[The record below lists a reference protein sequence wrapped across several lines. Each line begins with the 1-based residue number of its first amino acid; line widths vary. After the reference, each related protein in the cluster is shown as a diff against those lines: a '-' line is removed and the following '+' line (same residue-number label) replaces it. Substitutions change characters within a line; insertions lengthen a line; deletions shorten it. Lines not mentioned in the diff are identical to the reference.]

1 MWNLKRNDTNEL
13 TYKAEEDSQSQKMN
27 LWLPWGRDSQGVWES
42 HVHTTMFKMDTQQG
56 PVIQHIEL
64 CSIQPGWE
72 RLLGEN
78 GYRYMY
84 AESLHCSP
92 ETTTTLIIGYIPE
105 QNKKFDVWKKKKEKR
120 IDIYTLPYIKQMT
133 NENLLYSTGNS
144 TQYSVMTY
152 MGIESEKEWI
162 YVYV

>member
-1 MWNLKRNDTNEL
+1 MRNLKRNDTNEL
-13 TYKAEEDSQSQKMN
+13 TKQTLRDLENELAVAE
-27 LWLPWGRDSQGVWES
+27 GRDSQGVWES

-56 PVIQHIEL
+56 PVIQHMEL

-105 QNKKFDVWKKKKEKR
+105 QNKKFDVWKKKKKR
-120 IDIYTLPYIKQMT
+120 GLTYTHYHIS
-133 NENLLYSTGNS
+133 NR
-144 TQYSVMTY
+144 
-152 MGIESEKEWI
+152 
-162 YVYV
+162 